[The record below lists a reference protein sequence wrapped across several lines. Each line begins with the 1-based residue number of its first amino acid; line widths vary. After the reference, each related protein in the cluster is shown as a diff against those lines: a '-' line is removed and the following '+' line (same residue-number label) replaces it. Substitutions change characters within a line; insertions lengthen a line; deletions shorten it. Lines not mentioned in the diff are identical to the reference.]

1 LSEKKA
7 WGGVKVLS
15 VTKFCNLLANMA
27 LASSLEKAIFDVRPA
42 EFAGMAT
49 EIFRYQYA
57 NNTLYRSWTDTLG
70 IRPSEVRMLE
80 EIPFLPVSFF
90 KTGEVRTTEYEPQAV
105 FESSGTTGT
114 GGSRHAVKDLDLYR
128 KSFTSGFRQF
138 YGPVEDYCIIG
149 LLPAYLERSN
159 SSLVVMVHELIALSG
174 HPDSGFYLYEHE
186 ALHQVLLR
194 LEAAGEKVL
203 LIGVTF
209 ALLDFAEKYSL
220 SLKHTIVM
228 ETGGMKG
235 RRKEITRPEL
245 HAFLKERLGVQA
257 IHAEYGMTELL
268 SQAYSSGGG
277 RFLCPS
283 WMKALVRKEDDPLDV
298 SDRGEGLLNIID
310 LANIY
315 SCSFIAVDDIGFIH
329 EDGGFEVSGRVDNS
343 DIRGC
348 SLMVV

>member
-1 LSEKKA
+1 
-7 WGGVKVLS
+7 
-15 VTKFCNLLANMA
+15 MA
-27 LASSLEKAIFDVRPA
+27 LTSSLDKEIFEVRPP
-42 EFAGMAT
+42 EFTGLAL
-49 EIFRYQYA
+49 EIFHFQYA
-57 NNTLYRSWTDTLG
+57 HNGLYRAWVDALG
-70 IRPSEVRMLE
+70 IRPQVVGALV

-90 KTGEVRTTEYEPQAV
+90 KTDEVRTTEFIPEAL

-114 GGSRHAVKDLDLYR
+114 GGSRHAVKDLNLYR
-128 KSFTSGFRQF
+128 RSFTLGFQQF
-138 YGPVEDYCIIG
+138 YGSVEDYCIIG

-159 SSLVVMVHELIALSG
+159 SSLVVMVHELIGLSH

-186 ALHQVLLR
+186 TLYQVLLR
-194 LEAAGEKVL
+194 LEAAGQKVL

-209 ALLDFAEKYSL
+209 ALLDFAEKYSMQ
-220 SLKHTIVM
+220 LKHTIIM

-245 HAFLKERLGVQA
+245 HAFLQEKLGVSA
-257 IHAEYGMTELL
+257 VHAEYGMTELL

-277 RFLCPS
+277 RFFCPP
-283 WMKALVRKEDDPLDV
+283 WMKVLVRKEDDPLDV
-298 SDRGEGLLNIID
+298 GERGEGLLNIID

-329 EDGGFEVSGRVDNS
+329 EDGGFEVAGRMDHS
-343 DIRGC
+343 DVRGC

>member
-1 LSEKKA
+1 MN
-7 WGGVKVLS
+7 
-15 VTKFCNLLANMA
+15 FCNLLTNMI
-27 LASSLEKAIFDVRPA
+27 LASKLEKEIFGVQPSGFTGLAI
-42 EFAGMAT
+42 
-49 EIFRYQYA
+49 EIFRFQYEH
-57 NNTLYRSWTDTLG
+57 NTLYRAWVDTLG
-70 IRPSEVRMLE
+70 VRPSAVEALE
-80 EIPFLPVSFF
+80 DIPFLPVSFF
-90 KTGEVRTTEYEPQAV
+90 KTGDVRATDFVPQAI

-114 GGSRHAVKDLDLYR
+114 GGSRHAVKDLGLYR
-128 KSFTSGFRQF
+128 KSFTLGFKEF

-159 SSLVVMVHELIALSG
+159 SSLVVMVHELIAISG

-186 ALHQVLLR
+186 KLFQVLQR
-194 LEAAGEKVL
+194 LEASGQKVL

-220 SLKHTIVM
+220 RLKHTIIM

-235 RRKEITRPEL
+235 RRKEITRPQL
-245 HAFLKERLGVQA
+245 HGFLQERLGVHA

-277 RFLCPS
+277 RFYCPL

-298 SDRGEGLLNIID
+298 TGRGEGLLNIID

-315 SCSFIAVDDIGFIH
+315 SCSFIAVDDIGYIH
-329 EDGGFEVSGRVDNS
+329 DDEGFDVSGRMDHS
-343 DIRGC
+343 DVRGC
-348 SLMVV
+348 SLMVL